1 VWLLSFFV
9 SLAARFLSCSDS
21 LVAVAGARVYRT
33 GRTTKLAEQKQELNI
48 ALLKVIEKDG
58 AVERLSEQLQSE
70 CRTLALS
77 YPFCG
82 PAITCRSIR
91 LLEIKTELEQSQM
104 AWEQDA
110 AAWNQA
116 RDTQR
121 QSEAARQKTIE
132 DLAKLGRA
140 ISTTM
145 AGLSV
150 SLGPVTPETLV

>member
-1 VWLLSFFV
+1 
-9 SLAARFLSCSDS
+9 
-21 LVAVAGARVYRT
+21 
-33 GRTTKLAEQKQELNI
+33 
-48 ALLKVIEKDG
+48 
-58 AVERLSEQLQSE
+58 
-70 CRTLALS
+70 
-77 YPFCG
+77 
-82 PAITCRSIR
+82 
-91 LLEIKTELEQSQM
+91 M

-110 AAWNQA
+110 ATLNQA